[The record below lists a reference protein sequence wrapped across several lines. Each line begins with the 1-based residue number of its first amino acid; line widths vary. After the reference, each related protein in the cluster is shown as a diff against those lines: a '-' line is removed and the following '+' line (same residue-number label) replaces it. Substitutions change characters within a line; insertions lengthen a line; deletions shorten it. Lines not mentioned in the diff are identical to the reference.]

1 MRRLRS
7 LWTQACA
14 WILMPPVGW
23 AVVGISLI
31 AFFLG
36 IVYWYG
42 RQPPL
47 VPPLFWVFVPDCPLY
62 AFLFGLALA
71 AMLLGYPLGQRL
83 PLLSGILAFG
93 LIKYG
98 VWTVVAWIIFW
109 SRTGLFTPE
118 SMVMTVAHVGMILE
132 GIFLL
137 GFVRINVSVALMSG
151 IWFLAN
157 DAADYILGYH
167 PGLPWAVPLSLM
179 GWHTL
184 AVTLILTGLYAV
196 LARRG
201 WGAEAEEISPE
212 EATSGGIAA
221 VRPRRSE
228 Q

>member
-1 MRRLRS
+1 
-7 LWTQACA
+7 
-14 WILMPPVGW
+14 
-23 AVVGISLI
+23 
-31 AFFLG
+31 
-36 IVYWYG
+36 
-42 RQPPL
+42 
-47 VPPLFWVFVPDCPLY
+47 
-62 AFLFGLALA
+62 
-71 AMLLGYPLGQRL
+71 
-83 PLLSGILAFG
+83 
-93 LIKYG
+93 
-98 VWTVVAWIIFW
+98 
-109 SRTGLFTPE
+109 
-118 SMVMTVAHVGMILE
+118 VMTVAHVGMILE